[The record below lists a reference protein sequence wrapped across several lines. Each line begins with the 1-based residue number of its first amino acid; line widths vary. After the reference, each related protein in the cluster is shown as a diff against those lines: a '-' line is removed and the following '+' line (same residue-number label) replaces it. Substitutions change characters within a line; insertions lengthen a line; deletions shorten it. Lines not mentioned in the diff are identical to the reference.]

1 MEAKDRGRNLEP
13 EEFAKIIDWIKSDK
27 SLCFGAR
34 GWDMVDESYK
44 YLLENRTEMQRN

>member
-1 MEAKDRGRNLEP
+1 MEDKDRGRNLEA

-34 GWDMVDESYK
+34 GWDMVDKSYK
-44 YLLENRTEMQRN
+44 YLLENRTALQKN